1 MVALMK
7 KIIPLLLL
15 VQLTA
20 FRLYSQ
26 CTAPNLPALSS
37 LTLNAT
43 DTQLAVYFDTTANSP
58 ATNIYYLGIISTS
71 AVLGATP
78 ANGTVYSIG
87 NTIGSGSVFFY
98 DKNYIHKQT
107 GLTAGTKYYIYI
119 YSARTVCTGEP
130 FYSIASLDSNITTF
144 GSAPGIPPGY
154 YDAVGGLTCS
164 SLKTS
169 LYNII
174 KPAVANPNPT
184 YTGLWGA
191 YFITDDRLNDA
202 TNKTIVWDV
211 YTDNPSG
218 TECESTF
225 GSPYQDKGTAG
236 TIECQRYN
244 REHAFP
250 QSWFASAEPM
260 RSDMYIVYPTDKKV
274 NGMRGNF
281 PYGKV
286 TSPTYTSN
294 NGTKLGPNTYLTQYT
309 GSAFEP
315 IDEYKGDLA
324 RSTFYVATAYENNIA
339 GWQANSNANAVL
351 DGTSYKVFDDWY
363 LKLMYQWHLQDPV
376 STKEIDRNNDI
387 YMIQGNRNPFIDHP
401 EYVALVW
408 QCTGALPVTIIDFTA
423 QKNNETVVLKWYATN
438 ETGFKKYEI
447 ERSTDGTNFYTIG
460 EVAGQNLA
468 NYSFTDN
475 NLPKVNSVF
484 YRLKMIDID
493 AQFRN
498 SKIVSVRIANN
509 FSNAQ
514 VYPNPAREKLTVKLE
529 KALSEN
535 SRLTITD
542 LSGRNIMQ
550 LLVSA
555 GQTNIELPVNH
566 LMAGRYFIKISNNNE
581 LINESFV
588 IIK

>member
-1 MVALMK
+1 MM
-7 KIIPLLLL
+7 
-15 VQLTA
+15 QLSV
-20 FRLYSQ
+20 FELYAQ

-43 DTQLAVYFDTTANSP
+43 DTQLVVYFDTTANSP

-71 AVLGATP
+71 SSLGAGP
-78 ANGTVYSIG
+78 VNGTVYSTG
-87 NTIGSGSVFFY
+87 NSIGSGSVFFY
-98 DKNYIHKQT
+98 DKNYIHKKT
-107 GLTAGTKYYIYI
+107 GLTAGTKYYIFI
-119 YSARTVCTGEP
+119 YSARTICTGEP
-130 FYSIASLDSNITTF
+130 FYSVASLDSNITTF
-144 GSAPGIPPGY
+144 GSPPGIPPGY

-169 LYNII
+169 LFNII
-174 KPAVANPNPT
+174 KPAVGNPNPT

-191 YFITDDRLNDA
+191 YLISDDRANDA
-202 TNKTIVWDV
+202 ANKTIVWDV

-225 GSPYQDKGTAG
+225 GSPFQDKGTSG
-236 TIECQRYN
+236 TVECQRYN

-315 IDEYKGDLA
+315 INEYKGDLA

-339 GWQANSNANAVL
+339 AWQSNSNANDAL
-351 DGTSYKVFDDWY
+351 DGSSYKAFDDWY
-363 LKLMYQWHLQDPV
+363 IKMMYQWHIQDPV
-376 STKEIDRNNDI
+376 SIKEIDRNNDI
-387 YMIQGNRNPFIDHP
+387 YMLQGNRNPYIDHP

-423 QKNNETVVLKWYATN
+423 QKNYETVLLKWYATY
-438 ETGFKKYEI
+438 ETAFKKYVI

-460 EVAGQNLA
+460 EVAGSNLT
-468 NYSFTDN
+468 NYTFTDIA
-475 NLPKVNSVF
+475 LPNANTVF
-484 YRLKMIDID
+484 YRLKLIDID
-493 AQFRN
+493 AQESI
-498 SKIVSVRIANN
+498 SKIVTVRIANN

-514 VYPNPAREKLTVKLE
+514 VYPNPAKDKLVVKLQQPLT
-529 KALSEN
+529 AN
-535 SRLTITD
+535 SQLIIAD
-542 LSGRNIMQ
+542 ISGRMVMQ
-550 LLVSA
+550 QQVA
-555 GQTNIELPVNH
+555 GGSNTIKLYINQLP
-566 LMAGRYFIKISNNNE
+566 AGRYFIKIVNSTE
-581 LINESFV
+581 LINQSFV